1 MFLSSTSSV
10 AVFKVVVVPLT
21 VRLPPTIV
29 LPVVVTVAKLASAFV
44 ATYCPIDTAVPDTD
58 TPVPA
63 VSVVMFPVPSKLTPL
78 IVLAVSK
85 AVAVAALP
93 VVS

>member
-1 MFLSSTSSV
+1 MLYLSIPAAGDPFLC
-10 AVFKVVVVPLT
+10 AVVPTGTLILS
-21 VRLPPTIV
+21 VPFSV
-29 LPVVVTVAKLASAFV
+29 KFVNVGESDV
-44 ATYCPIDTAVPDTD
+44 ATACPIDTCVPYTV

-63 VSVVMFPVPSKLTPL
+63 VSVVMLPDPSKLTPF

-85 AVAVAALP
+85 AVAVAAFP

>member
-1 MFLSSTSSV
+1 MFLSSTSNV
-10 AVFKVVVVPLT
+10 AVLRVVVLPLT
-21 VRLPPTIV
+21 VRSPPITA
-29 LPVVVTVAKLASAFV
+29 LPVVVTVAKSTSAFV
-44 ATYCPIDTAVPDTD
+44 ATDCPIDTAVPDTD

-63 VSVVMFPVPSKLTPL
+63 VSAVMFAVPSKLTPL